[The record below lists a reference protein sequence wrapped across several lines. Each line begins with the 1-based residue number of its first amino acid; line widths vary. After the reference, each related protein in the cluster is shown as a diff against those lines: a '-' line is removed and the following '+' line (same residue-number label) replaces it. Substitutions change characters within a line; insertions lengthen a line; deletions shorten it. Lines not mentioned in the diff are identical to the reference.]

1 MNIAIVGATGLVGR
15 KIIKLCEEFFDT
27 SVEFQLFASKT
38 SEGKLLSVNGKDL
51 EIKEL
56 NIRNIEPCDIAL
68 FSAGGVRSKEYANEF
83 VDRGAF
89 VIDNSSTFRMNDDIP
104 LVVYGIN
111 ENTINEKTKI
121 IANPN
126 CTTMALV
133 MALKP
138 LHDIFKLVGIVP
150 VSYQAVSGSGKDA
163 VESLNNELLNLQNSG
178 SAPDE
183 KYYKTQI
190 AKNVIPVAGNM
201 TENGYTDEEMKFSN
215 ESKKILNIPNLIV
228 EPSNARVGVET
239 GHGIFCS
246 ATFEEDVDVDKAI
259 ESINLFEGVEYWA
272 NDFPTPVDAEGN
284 RNIFVSRM
292 RSGLSSNK
300 ILNFWAVGDNL
311 LKGAALNAVQIASY
325 IQKNDIYSR

>member
-15 KIIKLCEEFFDT
+15 KIIKLCEDFFDN

-38 SEGKLLSVNGKDL
+38 SEGKILSVNDQDI

-56 NIRNIEPCDIAL
+56 NIKNIEQCDVAL
-68 FSAGGVRSKEYANEF
+68 FSAGGARSKEYANEF

-89 VIDNSSTFRMNDDIP
+89 VVDNSSTFRMNDDIP

-111 ENTINEKTKI
+111 EKTINEKTKI
-121 IANPN
+121 ISNPN

-150 VSYQAVSGSGKDA
+150 VSYQAVSGSGKEA
-163 VESLNNELLNLQNSG
+163 VESLNNELLNIQNTG
-178 SAPDE
+178 SAPHE

-201 TENGYTDEEMKFSN
+201 TEK
-215 ESKKILNIPNLIV
+215 LVIPEFIKTKLQM
-228 EPSNARVGVET
+228 
-239 GHGIFCS
+239 
-246 ATFEEDVDVDKAI
+246 
-259 ESINLFEGVEYWA
+259 LF
-272 NDFPTPVDAEGN
+272 
-284 RNIFVSRM
+284 
-292 RSGLSSNK
+292 K
-300 ILNFWAVGDNL
+300 L
-311 LKGAALNAVQIASY
+311 LKNLNL
-325 IQKNDIYSR
+325 

>member
-1 MNIAIVGATGLVGR
+1 
-15 KIIKLCEEFFDT
+15 
-27 SVEFQLFASKT
+27 
-38 SEGKLLSVNGKDL
+38 
-51 EIKEL
+51 
-56 NIRNIEPCDIAL
+56 
-68 FSAGGVRSKEYANEF
+68 
-83 VDRGAF
+83 
-89 VIDNSSTFRMNDDIP
+89 
-104 LVVYGIN
+104 
-111 ENTINEKTKI
+111 
-121 IANPN
+121 
-126 CTTMALV
+126 
-133 MALKP
+133 
-138 LHDIFKLVGIVP
+138 
-150 VSYQAVSGSGKDA
+150 
-163 VESLNNELLNLQNSG
+163 
-178 SAPDE
+178 
-183 KYYKTQI
+183 
-190 AKNVIPVAGNM
+190 
-201 TENGYTDEEMKFSN
+201 MKFSN

>member
-15 KIIKLCEEFFDT
+15 KIIKLCEEFFDNRPD
-27 SVEFQLFASKT
+27 FQLFASKA
-38 SEGKLLSVNGKDL
+38 SEGKTLSINNKDV

-56 NIRNIEPCDIAL
+56 NIKNIEPCDIAL
-68 FSAGGVRSKEYANEF
+68 FSAGGARSKEYANEF
-83 VDRGAF
+83 VDKGAF
-89 VIDNSSTFRMNDDIP
+89 VIDNSSTFRMDEDIP

-111 ENTINEKTKI
+111 ENTINENTKI

-150 VSYQAVSGSGKDA
+150 VSYQAVSGSGKGA
-163 VESLNNELLNLQNSG
+163 IESLNNELLNIQNTG

-190 AKNVIPVAGNM
+190 AKNVIPIAGNM
-201 TENGYTDEEMKFSN
+201 TDNGYTDEEMKFSN
-215 ESKKILNIPNLIV
+215 ESKKIRNIPNLNV

-239 GHGIFCS
+239 GHGIFCN
-246 ATFEEDVDVDKAI
+246 ATFEQDVDVEKAI
-259 ESINLFEGVEYWA
+259 EAINIFEGVEYWGK
-272 NDFPTPVDAEGN
+272 NYPTPIDAEGN
-284 RNIFVSRM
+284 SNILVSRM
-292 RSGLSSNK
+292 RPGLTSKK
-300 ILNFWAVGDNL
+300 ILNFWVVGDNL

-325 IQKNDIYSR
+325 IEKNDIYSR